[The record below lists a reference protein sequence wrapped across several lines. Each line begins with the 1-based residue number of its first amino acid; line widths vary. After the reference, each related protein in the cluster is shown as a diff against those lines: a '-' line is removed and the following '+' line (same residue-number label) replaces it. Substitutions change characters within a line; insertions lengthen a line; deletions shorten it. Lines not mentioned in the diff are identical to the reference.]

1 MPNHVLV
8 EIGAISLAKAMQ
20 ILFYRYTRY
29 YNRRYRNVGHLFQG
43 RHKAILCDRESYL
56 LELIRYIHLN
66 PVRSGM
72 VSDPTRYAWSNH
84 GVYMRGKAEK
94 GVAVDKVLPLFS
106 ARRGHN
112 RLRAVCFGRLKSG
125 KKNLSRQKA
134 KSFNG
139 SKKAYPGQPGLGR
152 CVILS
157 RCVAIELP
165 SPSFLRSKPT
175 GII

>member
-20 ILFYRYTRY
+20 ILFYRYTLY

-56 LELIRYIHLN
+56 LDLIRYIHLN

-72 VSDPTRYAWSNH
+72 ASDPTRYAWSSH

-106 ARRGHN
+106 ARRGITGYEQFV
-112 RLRAVCFGRLKSG
+112 LDG
-125 KKNLSRQKA
+125 LSQ
-134 KSFNG
+134 G
-139 SKKAYPGQPGLGR
+139 SKISPVR
-152 CVILS
+152 RLS
-157 RCVAIELP
+157 LLMAQKRHTLASQALAGALSSAVALQLNCLLHHFSDPNRRE
-165 SPSFLRSKPT
+165 
-175 GII
+175 